1 MNTIAP
7 SPHIISA
14 DRISDALLIEFDDR
28 KCALYT
34 AAFLYEILSKAIEV
48 ENTEP
53 ISRPE
58 RKSSPLA

>member
-14 DRISDALLIEFDDR
+14 DRIGDAVLIEFDDR

-34 AAFLYEILSKAIEV
+34 AALLYETLPKALEI

-53 ISRPE
+53 ISRPV
-58 RKSSPLA
+58 RNSSPLE